1 MGNQASANRKED
13 IDIGCKKL
21 KIEEY
26 PLSISENQWIPT
38 DFQIISKQNKEVL
51 ITESVDRRT
60 RAEPHDYEQLHDE
73 KKEDDEK
80 DEYTNPIYNIVRLTT
95 QYTFMPRNKI
105 SSGVIIHHTLNKSY
119 ILAAAHDIVFEDEDE
134 WGKLLY
140 AETVSVEITQ
150 NTSNGFKIL
159 NRYCCGG
166 FKVHP
171 KYIKYIKKHHINESE
186 TGYDIAVIEV

>member
-80 DEYTNPIYNIVRLTT
+80 TNEYRNPIFNIVRLKMK
-95 QYTFMPRNKI
+95 YAGMYKI
-105 SSGVIIHHTLNKSY
+105 GSGVIIYHTLNQSY
-119 ILAAAHDIVFEDEDE
+119 ILTAAHNVVVLDEDNSR
-134 WGKLLY
+134 KVDY
-140 AETVSVEITQ
+140 AENVWVEITQ

-171 KYIKYIKKHHINESE
+171 KYI
-186 TGYDIAVIEV
+186 